1 MSWVTLSAL
10 WTPGPL
16 GGWCPAGGTLILLC
30 VQPGASPKVPAGAA
44 LLKLGFVSLKSG
56 GLEMVSMSWGEENGC
71 LSNPKSSLGLC
82 LHDH

>member
-16 GGWCPAGGTLILLC
+16 GGWCPAGGTSLT
-30 VQPGASPKVPAGAA
+30 QVPAGAA